1 MLKKPLQSGFFN
13 LYYSQSCQPFCTL
26 GFMRSKPE
34 HTLPRKSITAWRIST
49 MLFSLLFLVIPLF
62 IWLYRSQ
69 AGLES
74 QWLIIASAVIILL
87 MAGLASVFL
96 PEIRWRRW
104 RYDVDE
110 HEVDLQSGIIIITRT
125 LVPIKRVQHV
135 DTRQGPILRKFGLSD
150 VTISTAATTH
160 RIPALDDETADR
172 VRDEISKFARLAK
185 EDV

>member
-1 MLKKPLQSGFFN
+1 MAFLFYTISHTPQA
-13 LYYSQSCQPFCTL
+13 FCTL
-26 GFMRSKPE
+26 RFMRSKPE
-34 HTLPRKSITAWRIST
+34 HTLPRKSIAAWRIST
-49 MLFSLLFLVIPLF
+49 ALVSLFLFVIPLLL
-62 IWLYRSQ
+62 WLLYRFQDDSGSWLLV
-69 AGLES
+69 AAS
-74 QWLIIASAVIILL
+74 ALIIFIFT
-87 MAGLASVFL
+87 GLATFFL

-104 RYDVDE
+104 RYDVDK
-110 HEVDLQSGIIIITRT
+110 HEIDLQSGIIIITRT
-125 LVPIKRVQHV
+125 LVPVKRVQHV